1 MKIKIKRRSISRNII
16 FVLGN
21 SPRYH
26 GNQLYL
32 NEKKKKKK
40 KKIALSTTEVEYLS
54 LIECTKQALW
64 IKKLENGLINRK
76 KIRINIRKDNKPC
89 KEITENKKKKKDDVN
104 I

>member
-40 KKIALSTTEVEYLS
+40 KK
-54 LIECTKQALW
+54 K
-64 IKKLENGLINRK
+64 IK
-76 KIRINIRKDNKPC
+76 
-89 KEITENKKKKKDDVN
+89 NKKKKKKK
-104 I
+104 

>member
-40 KKIALSTTEVEYLS
+40 KKR
-54 LIECTKQALW
+54 
-64 IKKLENGLINRK
+64 ENGLINRK
-76 KIRINIRKDNKPC
+76 KNRINIRKDNKPC